1 MSAPYSTGAPLVH
14 MSALPA
20 GSGGGSSTPSSLHGW
35 DFWRSINSPRFV
47 TAPMVDQS
55 ELAFRSLTR
64 KLGAELCYTP
74 MLHARLFSEISSYRE
89 VHFDALPGEGP
100 LFGQLAGHD
109 PNVVV
114 HSAKLIESKVSAVDL
129 NFGCPQAICLSLPKC
144 RTPICAICP
153 QFDPRRS
160 ISTFGWPQAIAR
172 KGRYGA
178 FLLEEPETV
187 VALVDALARS
197 IAVPVTAK
205 VRGAC
210 PALTPPP

>member
-1 MSAPYSTGAPLVH
+1 MVLRSAPWPPAMSAPYSTGAPLVH

-20 GSGGGSSTPSSLHGW
+20 GSGGGSSTRPSLHGW

-74 MLHARLFSEISSYRE
+74 MLHARLFSEIPSYRE
-89 VHFDALPGEGP
+89 VHFDALAGEGP

-129 NFGCPQAICLSLPKC
+129 NFGCPQAKFVCLFPNVAPPLLPYM
-144 RTPICAICP
+144 
-153 QFDPRRS
+153 
-160 ISTFGWPQAIAR
+160 STI
-172 KGRYGA
+172 
-178 FLLEEPETV
+178 
-187 VALVDALARS
+187 
-197 IAVPVTAK
+197 
-205 VRGAC
+205 
-210 PALTPPP
+210 